1 MQLIRKIKSHI
12 VSFGAWCVDNQ
23 DQIFMLGTII
33 EFVLILFLTLSLLI
47 AFWLM
52 GLYPKSFSFP
62 LQIGV
67 SAIATI
73 AGGLGSMFALYKYKQ
88 NDSEAEVEK
97 YKIDSTY
104 NSISGQMPA
113 KKGDI

>member
-1 MQLIRKIKSHI
+1 MLNRIKKHI

-52 GLYPKSFSFP
+52 GLYPKSFNFP

-73 AGGLGSMFALYKYKQ
+73 AGGLGSMFALYKYRHDRK
-88 NDSEAEVEK
+88 SARL
-97 YKIDSTY
+97 
-104 NSISGQMPA
+104 NSSH
-113 KKGDI
+113 